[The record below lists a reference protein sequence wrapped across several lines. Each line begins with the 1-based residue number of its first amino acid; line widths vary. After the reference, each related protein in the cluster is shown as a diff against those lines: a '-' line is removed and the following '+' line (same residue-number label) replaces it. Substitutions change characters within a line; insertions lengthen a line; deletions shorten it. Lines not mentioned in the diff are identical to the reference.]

1 MIVDGLGTCIGALFG
16 SALPTTVHV
25 GHKRHKTI
33 GARAGYS
40 ISNAAAF
47 LVLFMSGVFPA
58 LVQLVDQAS
67 LSLPHASL
75 SHTQVSLSHKSLS
88 HTKVSHPHVTQ
99 PSPPYTPPMLS
110 CPNSA
115 QAGERECDAHLRRA
129 DDRDAGGRELGD
141 ASHARSARRNH
152 DSRLR
157 LGESHTRTLPACV
170 APLIFLTRLHTPSL
184 PPISTQSPPNLPP
197 ISPPISPIRRPS
209 PRLGTTRRMWG
220 YTTLRLA
227 VASWPRSSSRRS
239 FRI

>member
-1 MIVDGLGTCIGALFG
+1 MVPVAIQSFVGTMEIVESAAAGGDHYSIREAMIVDGLGTCIGALFG

-88 HTKVSHPHVTQ
+88 HTS
-99 PSPPYTPPMLS
+99 L
-110 CPNSA
+110 
-115 QAGERECDAHLRRA
+115 
-129 DDRDAGGRELGD
+129 
-141 ASHARSARRNH
+141 
-152 DSRLR
+152 
-157 LGESHTRTLPACV
+157 SHTQV
-170 APLIFLTRLHTPSL
+170 SLTHKSLSHTSL
-184 PPISTQSPPNLPP
+184 SLTQVSLTHKSLSPTCHTA
-197 ISPPISPIRRPS
+197 ISPIHPPDAFLSQFGPS
-209 PRLGTTRRMWG
+209 R
-220 YTTLRLA
+220 
-227 VASWPRSSSRRS
+227 
-239 FRI
+239 